1 MANYQQWSESYFV
14 NDINTDKIVANLTPE
29 QHAINNIWF
38 TSMLSRLK
46 EDGILYVPVLGK
58 QFNKQG
64 EEVISQ
70 NVS

>member
-1 MANYQQWSESYFV
+1 MANYQQWSESYFS
-14 NDINTDKIVANLTPE
+14 LTHQE
-29 QHAINNIWF
+29 HEINNIWF